1 MIRIIFFLISIFGLS
16 FAGSGGENISNP
28 TWMDSWIMPSPGI
41 LLWTLISFF
50 IVLGILKWK
59 AWGPLMK
66 TLDDRE
72 EKITSALNA
81 ASKAKEEAQKV
92 SSDYEEM
99 IAKAE
104 SEKQEILIQAKQD
117 ADSLRAKKEAEADA
131 KCNDMLDKA
140 KKEIESEKAKALKEI
155 KSVAVNLSVE
165 TASKIIKKNLDSDDN
180 RKIAE
185 ETINNIN

>member
-1 MIRIIFFLISIFGLS
+1 MIRRIFFLISIISLS
-16 FAGSGGENISNP
+16 FAGAGGKDLPEP
-28 TWMDSWIMPSPGI
+28 TWMDSWIQPNPGI
-41 LLWTLISFF
+41 FLWTLISFF

-66 TLDDRE
+66 ALDDRE
-72 EKITSALNA
+72 EKISSALDA

-104 SEKQEILIQAKQD
+104 SEKQEILAQAKQD
-117 ADSLRAKKEAEADA
+117 ADSLREKKEAEADA

-140 KKEIESEKAKALKEI
+140 KKEIEAEKAKALKEI

>member
-1 MIRIIFFLISIFGLS
+1 MIRIIFFLISILS
-16 FAGSGGENISNP
+16 LSLAAGGEAVPNP
-28 TWMDSWIMPSPGI
+28 TWMDSWILPSPGI
-41 LLWTLISFF
+41 FLWTLISFF

-66 TLDDRE
+66 ALDDRE
-72 EKITSALNA
+72 EKISSALDA

-104 SEKQEILIQAKQD
+104 SEKQSILSQAKKD
-117 ADSLRAKKEAEADA
+117 ADSLREKKESETDM
-131 KCNDMLDKA
+131 KCNDMLEKA
-140 KKEIESEKAKALKEI
+140 KKEIDSEKAKALKEI

-165 TASKIIKKNLDSDDN
+165 AASKIISKNLDSDDN

-185 ETINNIN
+185 DTINNIN

>member
-1 MIRIIFFLISIFGLS
+1 MFSVSFAAGENSSWMTSWILPDPGIFIWTVITFLIVL
-16 FAGSGGENISNP
+16 A
-28 TWMDSWIMPSPGI
+28 I
-41 LLWTLISFF
+41 LR
-50 IVLGILKWK
+50 WK

-66 TLDDRE
+66 ALDDRE
-72 EKITSALNA
+72 EKITSALDA

-104 SEKQEILIQAKQD
+104 SEKQEILSQAKQD
-117 ADSLRAKKEAEADA
+117 ADSLREKKEAEADA

-140 KKEIESEKAKALKEI
+140 KKEIEAEKAKALKEI

>member
-1 MIRIIFFLISIFGLS
+1 MPRIIILSSVFFS
-16 FAGSGGENISNP
+16 FILASEDA
-28 TWMDSWIMPSPGI
+28 TWMTNWIMPSPGI
-41 LLWTLISFF
+41 LIWTLITFF

-66 TLDDRE
+66 VLDDRE
-72 EKITSALNA
+72 KRISDALSAA
-81 ASKAKEEAQKV
+81 DKAKEEAQKV

-104 SEKQEILIQAKQD
+104 SEKQEILSRAKED
-117 ADSLRAKKEAEADA
+117 ADKLREKKEAEAES

-140 KKEIESEKAKALKEI
+140 KKEIEGEKAKALKEI

-165 TASKIIKKNLDSDDN
+165 AASKIIKKNLDTDDN
-180 RKIAE
+180 KRIAE
-185 ETINNIN
+185 ETIRNIN

>member
-1 MIRIIFFLISIFGLS
+1 MIRIIFFLISILS
-16 FAGSGGENISNP
+16 VSLAAGGEDVPNP
-28 TWMDSWIMPSPGI
+28 TWMDSWILPSPGI

-66 TLDDRE
+66 ALDDRE
-72 EKITSALNA
+72 EKISSALDA

-104 SEKQEILIQAKQD
+104 SEKQSILSQAKKD
-117 ADSLRAKKEAEADA
+117 ADSLREKKESEADM
-131 KCNDMLDKA
+131 KCNDMLEKA
-140 KKEIESEKAKALKEI
+140 KKEIDSEKAKALKEI

-165 TASKIIKKNLDSDDN
+165 AASKIISKNLDSDDN

-185 ETINNIN
+185 DTINNIN

>member
-1 MIRIIFFLISIFGLS
+1 MIRIIFFLISIFSLS
-16 FAGSGGENISNP
+16 FAGSGGENISDP

-72 EKITSALNA
+72 EKITSALDA

-92 SSDYEEM
+92 SSDYEKI
-99 IAKAE
+99 IAKAA
-104 SEKQEILIQAKQD
+104 SQKQGILTQAKQE
-117 ADSLRAKKEAEADA
+117 ADSLRVKKEAEADA

-155 KSVAVNLSVE
+155 KSVAVNLSIE
-165 TASKIIKKNLDSDDN
+165 AASKIIKKNLDSDDN
-180 RKIAE
+180 KRIAE
-185 ETINNIN
+185 EAISNIN